1 MERERDRLVFPNS
14 VVLSFDDVPSMGSL
28 FTWPFLLGGQRE
40 LTGRHLLEAGKPK
53 VPTQLAATS
62 SLANRVGSGGE
73 EGPTTGHKVLKFDRR
88 GGPSS
93 ALDF

>member
-1 MERERDRLVFPNS
+1 MAVPTGWPERVDR
-14 VVLSFDDVPSMGSL
+14 
-28 FTWPFLLGGQRE
+28 
-40 LTGRHLLEAGKPK
+40 EAGKPK